1 MLLNPLQ
8 KIILDKCSKRNKYIY
23 NNVHKLYIMSIT
35 TLSNQRVSD
44 GDSILLRYIIGL
56 GGVVNGYGV

>member
-1 MLLNPLQ
+1 MKVIECHLM
-8 KIILDKCSKRNKYIY
+8 KINKYIY
-23 NNVHKLYIMSIT
+23 NNFHKLYIMSIT

>member
-8 KIILDKCSKRNKYIY
+8 KIILDKCTKRNKYIY
-23 NNVHKLYIMSIT
+23 NNFHKLYIMSIT